1 MKGASVHEGPSDER
15 GGGSPVSNYFGSSTW
30 AAACPRTT
38 VLSPRDVT
46 SLGYDASLLGRV
58 RPDGVEKRVEQHV
71 FAKFA
76 AARSNA
82 QVKDTDIR
90 MSLGPPPWR
99 PPE

>member
-1 MKGASVHEGPSDER
+1 
-15 GGGSPVSNYFGSSTW
+15 VSNHIGSLTW

-38 VLSPRDVT
+38 VPSSRALALLSAVGHT
-46 SLGYDASLLGRV
+46 SPDYGHV
-58 RPDGVEKRVEQHV
+58 RLSGGEKRVEHV

-76 AARSNA
+76 AAQLNA
-82 QVKDTDIR
+82 QVKDTGVR

>member
-1 MKGASVHEGPSDER
+1 
-15 GGGSPVSNYFGSSTW
+15 VSNYFDSSTW

-38 VLSPRDVT
+38 VLSPQGVT
-46 SLGYDASLLGRV
+46 SLGYASLLGRV

-76 AARSNA
+76 AARRNA
-82 QVKDTDIR
+82 QVKDTGIR